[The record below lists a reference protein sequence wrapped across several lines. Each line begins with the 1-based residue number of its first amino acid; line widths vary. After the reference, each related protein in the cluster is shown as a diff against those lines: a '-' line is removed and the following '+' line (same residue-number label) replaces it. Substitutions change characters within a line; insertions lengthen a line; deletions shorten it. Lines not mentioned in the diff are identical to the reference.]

1 MDWFTFWFSQRIA
14 WVHLNK
20 DVPAAESASVITS
33 AMCFVLLILW
43 AVKHLL
49 GRSLNCLE
57 ILDGLLW
64 NYLQTSEILK
74 GWIPL
79 NLETPL
85 NLYLASP
92 QVLFRFINTLTC
104 FSKLV
109 IMVDIIPAALLYLI
123 TGVTASCSYFQAV
136 SGLCHGC
143 STLLPSVASNAS
155 TNTFQ
160 VNLLPFPSYNLT
172 NTEGCGLNNRKY
184 LAIRHD

>member
-1 MDWFTFWFSQRIA
+1 MDWFTSWLFL
-14 WVHLNK
+14 VLTE
-20 DVPAAESASVITS
+20 DCLSASQQGCTS
-33 AMCFVLLILW
+33 CWVNISNYFGYVFCTLLWLLILW

-79 NLETPL
+79 NLGTPL

-123 TGVTASCSYFQAV
+123 TASPCRWCDCKLLLLPGGEWFMPRLFHFVAF
-136 SGLCHGC
+136 SGL
-143 STLLPSVASNAS
+143 
-155 TNTFQ
+155 
-160 VNLLPFPSYNLT
+160 
-172 NTEGCGLNNRKY
+172 
-184 LAIRHD
+184 

>member
-1 MDWFTFWFSQRIA
+1 MGFPVNWIWLDGLCERVSLCVSVCVMDWFTFWFSQRIA

-20 DVPAAESASVITS
+20 DVPAAESTSVITS

-79 NLETPL
+79 NLGTPL

-123 TGVTASCSYFQAV
+123 TASPCRWCDCKLLLLPGGEWFMPRLFHFVAF
-136 SGLCHGC
+136 SGL
-143 STLLPSVASNAS
+143 
-155 TNTFQ
+155 
-160 VNLLPFPSYNLT
+160 
-172 NTEGCGLNNRKY
+172 
-184 LAIRHD
+184 

>member
-79 NLETPL
+79 NLGTPL

-104 FSKLV
+104 FSKVV

-123 TGVTASCSYFQAV
+123 TASPCRWCDCKLLLLPGGEWFMPRLFHFVAF
-136 SGLCHGC
+136 SGL
-143 STLLPSVASNAS
+143 
-155 TNTFQ
+155 
-160 VNLLPFPSYNLT
+160 
-172 NTEGCGLNNRKY
+172 
-184 LAIRHD
+184 